1 MSSSPVCTCG
11 VCPAHGPAG
20 DGADRPDGGTGWA
33 GPARRYLESV
43 VEWLDGPEAVGA
55 GHGELEARLQVH
67 SREQYRLLLQGHLDE
82 RARLEQ
88 RRSAVTGSEGV
99 SRPRVENGHRRGLT
113 TVFGPVAVTRKAYR
127 AVPGTAA
134 DTGAAVDT
142 GAAAAGAACPTAS
155 GALPA
160 PPAAEL
166 MPEVTG
172 TTLGTTTGTTPE
184 APAPQAPP
192 PPRAPVSPTPT
203 PTRNLYPADAV
214 LNLPVGRHS
223 AGLAR
228 LAAVEAARGSFADAR
243 EAIERATGV
252 RLGKRQVEGL
262 ARTAA
267 VDTEAFYAARRPP
280 PRPGRVLGLQADG
293 KGIVMRPDSLRSG
306 TAARAERASAK
317 LATRLSP
324 GEKHGRKR
332 MAEIVAVY
340 DLEPAPRTVAD
351 IIPTRRRSQQDKS
364 PQNKSPQNTPARQPG
379 PVVTG
384 KWLAA
389 NLTDDI
395 PAVIAAMFD
404 EAERRD
410 PAHERTWVA
419 LVDGNRQQID
429 TIHAQATARGVTV
442 TVVIDFVHV
451 LEYLWK
457 AAWTFFYPG
466 DPDAE
471 TWVADRARTILT
483 GRAIDAAATIR
494 HQADEAGFRGRER
507 TGADEAAAYL
517 TRKAP
522 YLDYATA
529 LASGWQ
535 IATGIIEGAARFL
548 IKDRMDITGARWSTP
563 GAQAV
568 LRLRA
573 VIANGDFDEYWQ
585 YHQQQELRR
594 NHLDRYQELDLAA

>member
-1 MSSSPVCTCG
+1 MSSSPVCTCC

-20 DGADRPDGGTGWA
+20 HGADHPGGGAGWA
-33 GPARRYLESV
+33 GPVRRYLESV
-43 VEWLDGPEAVGA
+43 VEWLDGPEAMGA
-55 GHGELEARLQVH
+55 GHGQLEARLQVH
-67 SREQYRLLLQGHLDE
+67 SREQYRLLLQGHLGE
-82 RARLEQ
+82 RARLEK
-88 RRSAVTGSEGV
+88 RRSAVTGSDGV

-113 TVFGPVAVTRKAYR
+113 TVFGSVAVTRKAYR
-127 AVPGTAA
+127 AVPGPAA
-134 DTGAAVDT
+134 D
-142 GAAAAGAACPTAS
+142 AGTAGPTAS
-155 GALPA
+155 GALPG
-160 PPAAEL
+160 PPASEL
-166 MPEVTG
+166 MAEGSG
-172 TTLGTTTGTTPE
+172 TTAGTTAGTTTGTATGTTRGTAPQTPVAQ
-184 APAPQAPP
+184 APASA
-192 PPRAPVSPTPT
+192 T
-203 PTRNLYPADAV
+203 PTRNLHPADAV

-223 AGLAR
+223 AGLQR

-243 EAIERATGV
+243 EAIERASGV
-252 RLGKRQVEGL
+252 RLGKRQVEDL

-267 VDTEAFYAARRPP
+267 VDTEAFYAAHRPL

-293 KGIVMRPDSLRSG
+293 KGIVMRPGSLRPG
-306 TAARAERASAK
+306 TAARAARASAK

-340 DLEPAPRTVAD
+340 DLDPAPRTAED
-351 IIPTRRRSQQDKS
+351 IIPTRRRAQQDK
-364 PQNKSPQNTPARQPG
+364 PARRPG
-379 PVVTG
+379 PLVTG

-389 NLTDDI
+389 NVTDDL

-429 TIHAQATARGVTV
+429 TIRDQATARGVTV

-471 TWVADRARTILT
+471 TWVADQARTILT
-483 GRAIDAAATIR
+483 GRAVDAAATIR
-494 HQADEAGFRGRER
+494 HQADEAGFRGSER

-517 TRKAP
+517 IRKAP
-522 YLDYATA
+522 YLTYATA

-568 LRLRA
+568 LRLRT

-585 YHQQQELRR
+585 WHQQQELRR

>member
-1 MSSSPVCTCG
+1 MSSSPACTCC
-11 VCPAHGPAG
+11 VCPVHADAGPERGGPVG
-20 DGADRPDGGTGWA
+20 DGPEWA
-33 GPARRYLESV
+33 RSAREHLDSV
-43 VEWLDGPEAVGA
+43 VDWLDGPEATGA

-82 RARLEQ
+82 RARREA
-88 RRSAVTGSEGV
+88 RRHGVTGSDGL
-99 SRPRVENGHRRGLT
+99 SRPRVENGHHRELT
-113 TVFGPVAVTRKAYR
+113 SVFGPVTVTRKAYR
-127 AVPGTAA
+127 AVPGAAGRPQPDPAPDGTDTTA
-134 DTGAAVDT
+134 DTT
-142 GAAAAGAACPTAS
+142 AGTA
-155 GALPA
+155 
-160 PPAAEL
+160 
-166 MPEVTG
+166 G
-172 TTLGTTTGTTPE
+172 TAGN
-184 APAPQAPP
+184 
-192 PPRAPVSPTPT
+192 R
-203 PTRNLYPADAV
+203 YPADAV
-214 LNLPVGRHS
+214 LNLPVGRPS

-228 LAAVEAARGSFADAR
+228 LAAVEAARGSYGDAR

-252 RLGKRQVEGL
+252 ALGKRQVEDLG
-262 ARTAA
+262 RSAA
-267 VDTEAFYAARRPP
+267 VDVEAFYAARRPEP
-280 PRPGRVLGLQADG
+280 CPGRVLGLQCDG
-293 KGIVMRPDSLRSG
+293 KGIVMRPGHLRPG
-306 TAARAERASAK
+306 TAKLAAKASGK

-340 DLEPAPRTVAD
+340 DLDPEPRAADD
-351 IIPTRRRSQQDKS
+351 IIPARARSRQGK
-364 PQNKSPQNTPARQPG
+364 PARRPG

-389 NLTDDI
+389 SITDDI
-395 PAVIAAMFD
+395 PAVIARMFD

-429 TIHAQATARGVTV
+429 TIRAQAASRGVAV
-442 TVVIDFVHV
+442 RIVIDFVHV
-451 LEYLWK
+451 LEYVWK

-471 TWVADRARTILT
+471 TWVAGHARTILN
-483 GRAIDAAATIR
+483 GRAVDAAATIG
-494 HQADEAGFRGRER
+494 HQADTAGFRGSER
-507 TGADEAAAYL
+507 TGADQAVAYL
-517 TRKAP
+517 TRKAA

-548 IKDRMDITGARWSTP
+548 IKDRMDITGARWTTP
-563 GAQAV
+563 GAEAV

-585 YHQQQELRR
+585 WHQQQELHR
-594 NHLDRYQELDLAA
+594 NHLDHYQKLDLAA

>member
-1 MSSSPVCTCG
+1 MSSSPACTCC
-11 VCPAHGPAG
+11 VCPVHADAGPERGGPVG
-20 DGADRPDGGTGWA
+20 DGPEWA
-33 GPARRYLESV
+33 RSAREHLDSV
-43 VEWLDGPEAVGA
+43 VDWLDGPEATGA
-55 GHGELEARLQVH
+55 GHGELEARLQVD

-82 RARLEQ
+82 RARREA
-88 RRSAVTGSEGV
+88 RRHGVTGSDGL
-99 SRPRVENGHRRGLT
+99 SRPRVENGHHRELT
-113 TVFGPVAVTRKAYR
+113 SVFGPVTVTRKAYR
-127 AVPGTAA
+127 AVPG
-134 DTGAAVDT
+134 
-142 GAAAAGAACPTAS
+142 AAGRPQ
-155 GALPA
+155 PD
-160 PPAAEL
+160 PV
-166 MPEVTG
+166 PEDTG
-172 TTLGTTTGTTPE
+172 TTAGTTEGTTGG
-184 APAPQAPP
+184 
-192 PPRAPVSPTPT
+192 T
-203 PTRNLYPADAV
+203 TRTAGNRYPADAV
-214 LNLPVGRHS
+214 LNLPVGRPS
-223 AGLAR
+223 AGLTR
-228 LAAVEAARGSFADAR
+228 LAAVEAARGSYGDAR

-252 RLGKRQVEGL
+252 ALGKRQVEDLG
-262 ARTAA
+262 RGAA
-267 VDTEAFYAARRPP
+267 VDVEAFYAARRPEP
-280 PRPGRVLGLQADG
+280 CPGRVLGLQCDG
-293 KGIVMRPDSLRSG
+293 KGIVMRPGHLRPG
-306 TAARAERASAK
+306 TAKLAAKASGK

-351 IIPTRRRSQQDKS
+351 IIPTRRNSPQDNSSQQDK
-364 PQNKSPQNTPARQPG
+364 PARRPG

-410 PAHERTWVA
+410 PTHERTWVA
-419 LVDGNRQQID
+419 LVDGNNQQID
-429 TIHAQATARGVTV
+429 TIRAEAAARGVTV
-442 TVVIDFVHV
+442 TIVIDFVHV

-471 TWVADRARTILT
+471 TWVAGHARTILN
-483 GRAIDAAATIR
+483 GRAVDAAATIG
-494 HQADEAGFRGRER
+494 HQADTAGFRGSER
-507 TGADEAAAYL
+507 TGADQAVAYL
-517 TRKAP
+517 TRKAA

-548 IKDRMDITGARWSTP
+548 IKDRMDITGARWTTP
-563 GAQAV
+563 GAEAV

-585 YHQQQELRR
+585 WHQQQELHR
-594 NHLDRYQELDLAA
+594 NHLDHYQKLDLAA

>member
-1 MSSSPVCTCG
+1 MSSSPACACC
-11 VCPAHGPAG
+11 VCPTHGPAG
-20 DGADRPDGGTGWA
+20 HSADQSGYGADQSGGGAEWA

-43 VEWLDGPEAVGA
+43 VAWLDGPEASAA
-55 GHGELEARLQVH
+55 GHGELEARMQVH

-82 RARLEQ
+82 RARLEL
-88 RRSAVTGSEGV
+88 RRSGVTGSDGV
-99 SRPRVENGHRRGLT
+99 LRPRVENGHRRGLT
-113 TVFGPVAVTRKAYR
+113 TVFGSVTVTRKAYR
-127 AVPGTAA
+127 AMPGITAA
-134 DTGAAVDT
+134 DTAADTDTAADAGMARPGASD
-142 GAAAAGAACPTAS
+142 
-155 GALPA
+155 ALPG
-160 PPAAEL
+160 PEAEPL
-166 MPEVTG
+166 LEPMPEG
-172 TTLGTTTGTTPE
+172 TATTTAATTTAATTGPASE
-184 APAPQAPP
+184 APVPV
-192 PPRAPVSPTPT
+192 APVQ
-203 PTRNLYPADAV
+203 NLCPADAV
-214 LNLPVGRHS
+214 LNLPSGRHS

-243 EAIERATGV
+243 AAIERASGV

-262 ARTAA
+262 ARAAA
-267 VDTEAFYAARRPP
+267 VDTEAFYAARRPH
-280 PRPGRVLGLQADG
+280 PRPDRVLGLQADG
-293 KGIVMRPDSLRSG
+293 KGVVMRPDSLRPG

-351 IIPTRRRSQQDKS
+351 IIPTRRRSAQDK
-364 PQNKSPQNTPARQPG
+364 PARRPG

-389 NLTDDI
+389 NLTDDL

-429 TIHAQATARGVTV
+429 TIREQAAARGVTV
-442 TVVIDFVHV
+442 TIVIDFVHV

-466 DPDAE
+466 DRDAE

-483 GRAIDAAATIR
+483 GRAVDAAATIR

-507 TGADEAAAYL
+507 AGADEAAAYL

-522 YLDYATA
+522 YLHYATA

-535 IATGIIEGAARFL
+535 IATGIIEGAARHL

-563 GAQAV
+563 GAEAV

-585 YHQQQELRR
+585 YHQQQQLRR

>member
-1 MSSSPVCTCG
+1 MSSSPVCTCC
-11 VCPAHGPAG
+11 VCPTHGPAG
-20 DGADRPDGGTGWA
+20 HSADQSGHGAEQSGGGAEWA

-43 VEWLDGPEAVGA
+43 VAWLDGPEASAA

-82 RARLEQ
+82 RARLEL
-88 RRSAVTGSEGV
+88 RRSGVTGSDGV
-99 SRPRVENGHRRGLT
+99 LRPRVENGHRRGLT
-113 TVFGPVAVTRKAYR
+113 TVFGSVTVTRKAYR
-127 AVPGTAA
+127 AVPGITAA
-134 DTGAAVDT
+134 DTAADAGTACPGASDALPGSEAEPLPEPMPEGTATTT
-142 GAAAAGAACPTAS
+142 GA
-155 GALPA
+155 
-160 PPAAEL
+160 
-166 MPEVTG
+166 
-172 TTLGTTTGTTPE
+172 TTTGTAPE
-184 APAPQAPP
+184 APVSVPP
-192 PPRAPVSPTPT
+192 VQ
-203 PTRNLYPADAV
+203 NLCPADAV
-214 LNLPVGRHS
+214 LNLPSGRHS

-228 LAAVEAARGSFADAR
+228 LAAVEASRGSFADAQA
-243 EAIERATGV
+243 AIERATGV

-262 ARTAA
+262 ARAAA
-267 VDTEAFYAARRPP
+267 VDTEAFYAARRPH
-280 PRPGRVLGLQADG
+280 PRPDRVLGLQADG
-293 KGIVMRPDSLRSG
+293 KGIVMRPDSLRPG

-351 IIPTRRRSQQDKS
+351 IIPTRRRPSQ
-364 PQNKSPQNTPARQPG
+364 ARPG

-429 TIHAQATARGVTV
+429 TIREQAATRGVTV
-442 TVVIDFVHV
+442 TIVIDFVHV

-466 DPDAE
+466 DRDAE
-471 TWVADRARTILT
+471 TWVADRARTVLA
-483 GRAIDAAATIR
+483 GRAVDAAATIR
-494 HQADEAGFRGRER
+494 YEADEAGFRGRER
-507 TGADEAAAYL
+507 AGADEAAAYL

-535 IATGIIEGAARFL
+535 IATGIIEGAARHL

-573 VIANGDFDEYWQ
+573 VIANGDLDEYWQ

-594 NHLDRYQELDLAA
+594 NHLDRYQELDLVA